1 MCKQVLDSLKTDRCD
16 GGNPQAFCSIPY
28 DQMRSGLPDLLN
40 GFDFAVCLS
49 ADLQMISS
57 LDEMD
62 VAFLDEGVIVNN
74 HEAGQK

>member
-1 MCKQVLDSLKTDRCD
+1 
-16 GGNPQAFCSIPY
+16 
-28 DQMRSGLPDLLN
+28 MRSGLPDLLN